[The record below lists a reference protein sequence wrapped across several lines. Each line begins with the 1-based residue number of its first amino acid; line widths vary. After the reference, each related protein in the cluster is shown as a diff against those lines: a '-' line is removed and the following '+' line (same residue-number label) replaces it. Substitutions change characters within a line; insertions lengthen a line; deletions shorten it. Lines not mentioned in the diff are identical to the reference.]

1 MFACT
6 ATTRAALIER
16 AQAEKAAALQPV
28 QRPERHHLR
37 EVTGDPDVLLTF
49 KGLQPETVAEG
60 LERNPGVV
68 VTANH
73 CISAIP
79 LVCEAGPGIKTY
91 LDLPMITG
99 RAAPHLAR

>member
-1 MFACT
+1 
-6 ATTRAALIER
+6 
-16 AQAEKAAALQPV
+16 
-28 QRPERHHLR
+28 
-37 EVTGDPDVLLTF
+37 
-49 KGLQPETVAEG
+49 
-60 LERNPGVV
+60 V

-99 RAAPHLAR
+99 RAAPDLAR